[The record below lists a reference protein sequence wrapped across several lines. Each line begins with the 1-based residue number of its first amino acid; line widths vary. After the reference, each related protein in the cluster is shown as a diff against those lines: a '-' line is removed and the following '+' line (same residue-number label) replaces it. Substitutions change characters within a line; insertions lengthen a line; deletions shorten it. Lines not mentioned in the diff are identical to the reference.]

1 MKRFTFRLQPL
12 LHLRRIREELALNE
26 FSKQVRKIQELEE
39 KMRQISKELSESVLM
54 LTDNLEE
61 RFLFERY
68 YTRLDGQRTI
78 LKQQI
83 NDMQEDLTVA
93 REKFIISRQQKKV
106 LSIIEQRHYLLYC
119 EQRRKWESKQNM
131 ALNGQKKQKR
141 LVQRFPKQKITGS

>member
-39 KMRQISKELSESVLM
+39 KMKQISKELSESVLM

>member
-39 KMRQISKELSESVLM
+39 KMKQISKELSESVLM

-68 YTRLDGQRTI
+68 YTRLDGQKTN

-141 LVQRFPKQKITGS
+141 LVQRFSKQKTTGS